1 MYWERQRGFCK
12 SRRAHRDSI
21 AKRIWGG
28 TGRFRSTEERGG
40 NKSGVFQ
47 RDVEVWGRG
56 ERGGGVW
63 NMKMMAAYSYEHR
76 GNLFPKITLQRM
88 KLKRKNP
95 CIDYMCIYVCLSA
108 CAAMRSYR
116 SIPIQWD
123 GLMWHSGSAPCA
135 LHCATD
141 QSDWCTGV
149 WNPCCGI
156 ELRGCYSTI
165 WSFYCA
171 VRPSSL
177 RVCIIVNVG
186 DKNCCGNHWVFSED
200 VLFCLKMDCHD
211 TCCCRC
217 VSKSKCWPLGP
228 SKRPSGCIFSV
239 VATITTAWRQ
249 E

>member
-1 MYWERQRGFCK
+1 MRILR
-12 SRRAHRDSI
+12 SRRTHGDSI

-28 TGRFRSTEERGG
+28 TGRFRSAEERGG

-63 NMKMMAAYSYEHR
+63 NVKMMATYSYEHR

-123 GLMWHSGSAPCA
+123 GLMWHSGSAPGA

-141 QSDWCTGV
+141 QSDWCTGLLKSLS
-149 WNPCCGI
+149 WHRASRMLQYNMELLLCCQTLLTASLYHC
-156 ELRGCYSTI
+156 ECRWQKLLWKSLSFQWGC
-165 WSFYCA
+165 SFL
-171 VRPSSL
+171 P
-177 RVCIIVNVG
+177 
-186 DKNCCGNHWVFSED
+186 
-200 VLFCLKMDCHD
+200 
-211 TCCCRC
+211 
-217 VSKSKCWPLGP
+217 
-228 SKRPSGCIFSV
+228 
-239 VATITTAWRQ
+239 
-249 E
+249 